1 MNQVSDHRRS
11 TTLTVHGGSVL
22 RQNSYNDAMK
32 FGEFEV
38 DERAGVLRRAGT
50 RIKLQD
56 LPFRLLVVLL
66 RRPGEVVTREEL
78 RAELWGS
85 ETFVDAE
92 AGLNTAIA
100 KIREALGDNAET
112 PEFVETLPKRGYR
125 FVGTLAPEE
134 PGLTTRPPSVGP
146 PTLSWDAHARHESTC
161 VARYRAR
168 DCGSGDCLHIV
179 FSGPAPVTI
188 AVVRFHNETGAAEN
202 DRLAGTLTDAVVVA
216 LAGNPKYGVIGNSP
230 LLVTERIFED
240 VRKIGEALEADYVVL
255 CQLQKGDA
263 GLLARAHFIRVSDQ
277 KHLWADSISLPEAD
291 LERVLTAAVVEGV
304 GIGPGTGRETP
315 ALTGR

>member
-1 MNQVSDHRRS
+1 
-11 TTLTVHGGSVL
+11 
-22 RQNSYNDAMK
+22 MK

-38 DERAGVLRRAGT
+38 DERAGAIRRAGT

-112 PEFVETLPKRGYR
+112 PAFIETLPKRGYR
-125 FVGTLAPEE
+125 FVGTLTRDE
-134 PGLTTRPPSVGP
+134 PVLKTRPPVFPGM
-146 PTLSWDAHARHESTC
+146 PTRVTNRRALYAFTVIV
-161 VARYRAR
+161 VAALAIASY
-168 DCGSGDCLHIV
+168 IV
-179 FSGPAPVTI
+179 LSGPAPVTI

-255 CQLQKGDA
+255 GQLQKGDA
-263 GLLARAHFIRVSDQ
+263 GLLTRAHFIRVSDQ
-277 KHLWADSISLPEAD
+277 KHLWAGSIFLPEAGM
-291 LERVLTAAVVEGV
+291 ERVLTAAVGDGVEI
-304 GIGPGTGRETP
+304 GIERSRQAPV
-315 ALTGR
+315 LTGR

>member
-1 MNQVSDHRRS
+1 
-11 TTLTVHGGSVL
+11 
-22 RQNSYNDAMK
+22 MK

-66 RRPGEVVTREEL
+66 RRPGQVVTREEL
-78 RAELWGS
+78 RKELWGS

-100 KIREALGDNAET
+100 KIREALGDNAEK
-112 PEFVETLPKRGYR
+112 PAFIETLPKRGYR
-125 FVGTLAPEE
+125 FVGTLESSE
-134 PGLTTRPPSVGP
+134 PGPTTSAKATVVRRSFTRRRKAQP
-146 PTLSWDAHARHESTC
+146 PTGHPLFPGMPTRVTNRRAFYALAVLA
-161 VARYRAR
+161 VAVLAIALY
-168 DCGSGDCLHIV
+168 IV
-179 FSGPAPVTI
+179 FSGPAPTTI

-216 LAGNPKYGVIGNSP
+216 LAGNPKYGIVGNSP

-240 VRKIGEALEADYVVL
+240 VGKIGEALKADYVVL
-255 CQLQKGDA
+255 GQLQKGDA
-263 GLLARAHFIRVSDQ
+263 GLLTRAHFIRVSDQ
-277 KHLWADSISLPEAD
+277 THLWADSITLPAAD
-291 LERVLTAAVVEGV
+291 MERVLAAAVVEGV
-304 GIGPGTGRETP
+304 GIGLDRSRETP
-315 ALTGR
+315 ALTAR

>member
-1 MNQVSDHRRS
+1 
-11 TTLTVHGGSVL
+11 
-22 RQNSYNDAMK
+22 MK

-112 PEFVETLPKRGYR
+112 PMFIETLPKRGYR
-125 FVGTLAPEE
+125 FVGMVGHPVFPGMPTRVTNQSALYVFAVLVFAVLAIA
-134 PGLTTRPPSVGP
+134 S
-146 PTLSWDAHARHESTC
+146 
-161 VARYRAR
+161 Y
-168 DCGSGDCLHIV
+168 IV
-179 FSGPAPVTI
+179 FFSGPAPITI

-216 LAGNPKYGVIGNSP
+216 LAGNPKYGIIGNSP
-230 LLVTERIFED
+230 LLATDRIFED
-240 VRKIGEALEADYVVL
+240 VRTIGEALKADYVVL
-255 CQLQKGDA
+255 GQLQKGDA
-263 GLLARAHFIRVSDQ
+263 GLLTRAHFIRVSDQ
-277 KHLWADSISLPEAD
+277 KHLWAGSITLPEAD
-291 LERVLTAAVVEGV
+291 MERVLTAAIAEGV
-304 GIGPGTGRETP
+304 GIGLDRSREAA